1 MPIETLALN
10 DVLNNKTA
18 HFFKSGSVLRNEENE
33 RLNEVHKLLPPKG
46 NAGTNLEYDI
56 WYDMND
62 EKRIHGYMYT
72 DAMAKFVYVR
82 AAGA

>member
-33 RLNEVHKLLPPKG
+33 RLNEVHKLLPTKG
-46 NAGTNLEYDI
+46 NAGTNLEYEI
-56 WYDMND
+56 W
-62 EKRIHGYMYT
+62 
-72 DAMAKFVYVR
+72 
-82 AAGA
+82 